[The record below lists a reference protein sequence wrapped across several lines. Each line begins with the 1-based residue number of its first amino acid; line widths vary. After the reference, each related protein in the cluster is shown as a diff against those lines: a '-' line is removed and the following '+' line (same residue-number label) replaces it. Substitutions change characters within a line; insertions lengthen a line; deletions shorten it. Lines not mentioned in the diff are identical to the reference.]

1 MYSKKETQI
10 ILSSWPNYNQDLVDN
25 HRNGSIE
32 RGKILGISKA
42 ILGIPRSYFSHIK
55 RVRLLES

>member
-1 MYSKKETQI
+1 MYSEKETQI

-25 HRNGSIE
+25 HRNGSVE
-32 RGKILGISKA
+32 CGK

-55 RVRLLES
+55 RVRLLETVNN